1 MQLAEVNRVF
11 FVGAGGI
18 GMSALVRYFLHSR
31 IPVAGYD
38 KTPTPLTLQLI
49 EEGAD
54 LHFNDDLVNIPD
66 AFQNPEGTLII
77 YTPAI
82 PAEHCELKFFKDSGF
97 EIKKRAEVL
106 GMISVATKCLAVAG
120 THGKTTTSSILAHLL
135 KEAHLEVMAFLGGI
149 SEDFKSN
156 FLYQGAEF
164 SVVEADEFDRSFLWL
179 QPTVAC
185 ITSMDADHLDI
196 YENHQALKDS
206 FVAFTER
213 IKPGGTLVV
222 RNGLP
227 LNGITYGIEDDS
239 DFTIRNLNISNGVYC
254 FDIHTPNEVF
264 RQVQFG
270 KPGHHNVLN
279 ALAAFTMAYRIMNR
293 PDLLVQALAS
303 FKGVERRFSYQIRS
317 KRIVYIDDYAHHPT
331 EIDAVAQAIREMHP
345 EKKILAVFQP
355 HLFSRTRDFGED
367 FARSLSVFDT
377 IWLLDIYPAREKP
390 IEGITS
396 SWLLDQITAVKKGLV
411 SKAELIPAITRFKP
425 EILLTIGAG
434 DIGLLVEPIKNAI
447 LQENELE
454 YN

>member
-54 LHFNDDLVNIPD
+54 LHFNDDLVNIP
-66 AFQNPEGTLII
+66 AAYQNPNGTLII

-82 PAEHCELKFFKDSGF
+82 PVEHCELKFFKESGF

-106 GMISVATKCLAVAG
+106 GMISVATTCLAVAG
-120 THGKTTTSSILAHLL
+120 THGKTTTSSILAHIL

-156 FLYQGAEF
+156 FLYKGAEF

-179 QPTVAC
+179 EPTVAC

-227 LNGITYGIEDDS
+227 LNGITYGIEDNS

-279 ALAAFTMAYRIMNR
+279 ALAAFTMAYLIMNR
-293 PDLLVQALAS
+293 PELLVKALAS

-317 KRIVYIDDYAHHPT
+317 ERIVYIDDYAHHPT

-345 EKKILAVFQP
+345 GKKILAVFQP
-355 HLFSRTRDFGED
+355 HLFSRTRDFGAD

-396 SWLLDQITAVKKGLV
+396 SWLLDQITAAKKGLV
-411 SKAELIPAITRFKP
+411 AKAELIPAITRFKP